1 MRAPLIA
8 ALLAAPTL
16 SLSTS
21 PSTTIPASSLSFTSP
36 TTIPA
41 GSLSFTSPT
50 TITAGSLSLTSP
62 TTIPA
67 SSPSITW
74 GGRTLVQA
82 DGSVAFDWEG
92 VSATLTVA
100 NSTYVSAI
108 IADSSDSGT
117 RFSTTQVTAASGTTG
132 GQNLHVLD
140 FLTSPGAFPYTI
152 SRGQGGGEAIT
163 LRLTNEIEPC
173 FTGVSVQ
180 HNFSVLSFTTDGVF
194 VPNPAPPTARR
205 FEFIGD
211 SITAGMGARFAGPCG
226 ANSLQNAFSDTY
238 TDLICKNVSAAACI
252 TTAWSGIGVLCNYGP
267 DCNYAAEFSHAMP
280 HTYNYALGGGRDDTT
295 GEYLWDFSRFTP
307 DGLMINLG
315 TNDWSGGRDS
325 NATFQA
331 DYVAAY
337 TTFALNITR
346 TIYKN
351 PSLPLFLVMGPLSL
365 APSAAVQK
373 VVANVNAA
381 GGNAT
386 FIELGTPGLPI
397 GCAGHP
403 SPAMHAQMAAIA
415 IPVVRAVLGWTD

>member
-1 MRAPLIA
+1 MARIHPFSTSALIA
-8 ALLAAPTL
+8 SLLLPLVALA
-16 SLSTS
+16 
-21 PSTTIPASSLSFTSP
+21 SP
-36 TTIPA
+36 TTV
-41 GSLSFTSPT
+41 
-50 TITAGSLSLTSP
+50 
-62 TTIPA
+62 PA
-67 SSPSITW
+67 SSPLITW
-74 GGRTLVQA
+74 GGRTVAQPY
-82 DGSVAFDWEG
+82 GTIAFDWEG
-92 VSATLTVA
+92 VSATFTVA
-100 NSTYVSAI
+100 NSSYVTVN
-108 IADSSDSGT
+108 IADSSQSGT
-117 RFSTTQVTAASGTTG
+117 RFSTTQVTPASGTTG
-132 GQNLHVLD
+132 GQSLHVQD
-140 FLTSPGAFPYTI
+140 FLTAPGSFPYTL
-152 SRGQGGGEAIT
+152 SRGQGAGEAVTI
-163 LRLTNEIEPC
+163 RLANEIEPC
-173 FTGVSVQ
+173 FTGVDPT
-180 HNFSVLSFTTDGVF
+180 HNFTIVSFTTDGVF
-194 VPNPAPPTARR
+194 VPSPAPPTPRR

-226 ANSLQNAFSDTY
+226 ANTLQNSFTNTY
-238 TDLICKNVSAAACI
+238 TDLICKNVSGTCI

-267 DCNYAAEFSHAMP
+267 DCNYAAEYTHAMP
-280 HTYNYALGGGRDDTT
+280 HTYNYAMGGGRDDTT
-295 GEYLWDFSRFTP
+295 GAYLWDFSRFTP

-315 TNDWSGGRDS
+315 TNDWSGGRDN

-337 TTFALNITR
+337 TNFALNITR
-346 TIYKN
+346 SIYKN